1 MFCCV
6 SKIKLDFKHYK
17 TRSVFLKKGEVMNN
31 FVKPR
36 PIFPKRAVITGGMPN
51 GGKHLTFAHVGLM
64 LRTDTFA
71 RFMRDRIGAENVIFV
86 SGTDCYG
93 SPPMEKYRKFKAAGE
108 IDPNISL
115 ADFSERFYREHAEVF
130 KNAKVSFNL
139 YGASAFDDTKLM
151 HEQVSNEI
159 LKSLIDAGMVEKQS
173 SYAFYDKKMNVVL
186 NGRQVEGKCPIPNCQ
201 GEHGYAET
209 CDLGHQYLPQDLIEP
224 ISTLSNTKPE
234 LIKVEN
240 LYFKLDE
247 CVDILNEWLATIEKK
262 SDTPSFMV
270 KDLREFL
277 RKPEIYIKR
286 DLKEQVLA
294 LNLPAYELVGKET
307 APNIT
312 MVFNKLNDREKAC
325 DILAEHGI
333 RYRTGKTLTP
343 FRLTGNLEWGVPC
356 PNILGV
362 KGATFYV
369 WPESLW
375 APISFTRTYLKN
387 KGFSDDEWKK
397 YWCSDDADVY
407 QFMGEDNLYF
417 YGLAQQAMWLFT
429 QGKNPVLN
437 VTNDNLRPTKLVP
450 IKTLLL
456 QGMKAGS
463 SGSVRAPL
471 ADEILQFYTSDQYRM
486 HFLGMN
492 LGNNSV
498 PFFPKPFN
506 PDAKP
511 EDADPVL
518 KEGNLLTNV
527 YNRIL
532 RTLFYTSQK
541 ELDGEIPLLQ
551 VDENIKNE
559 CEKVVLDYERLMYNK
574 KFHLVVNLVDVFVR
588 NINKYWAKNYNE
600 AKTKEDKQR
609 LIANTL
615 QYVVTANIL
624 LHPMAPDGTEKVA
637 QYLGLDLVKAFSWDY
652 VFDEYKNLL
661 INQTNPKF
669 TFLKEREDFFKKL
682 ESQFHA

>member
-1 MFCCV
+1 
-6 SKIKLDFKHYK
+6 
-17 TRSVFLKKGEVMNN
+17 MNN
-31 FVKPR
+31 FVRLR
-36 PIFPKRAVITGGMPN
+36 PEFPKRAVITGGMPN

-71 RFMRDRIGAENVIFV
+71 RFMRDRIGGENVIFV

-93 SPPMEKYRKFKAAGE
+93 SPPMEKYRKLKEIGE
-108 IDPNISL
+108 IDTNISL
-115 ADFSERFYREHAEVF
+115 ADFSEQIYKEHAEVF
-130 KNAKVSFNL
+130 KNANVSFNL
-139 YGASAFDDTKLM
+139 YGASAFGDTKLM
-151 HEQVSNEI
+151 HEQMSKEMLECLVN
-159 LKSLIDAGMVEKQS
+159 AGMVEKQS

-209 CDLGHQYLPQDLIEP
+209 CDLGHQYLPQDLIDP

-234 LIKVEN
+234 LVKVDN

-247 CVDILNEWLATIEKK
+247 CVDLLNEWLTSIEKK
-262 SDTPSFMV
+262 SDTPSFMI
-270 KDLREFL
+270 KELREFL
-277 RKPEIYIKR
+277 RKPEIYVKNEF
-286 DLKEQVLA
+286 KGMVLA
-294 LNLPAYELVGKET
+294 LNLPPYELVGKDT

-312 MVFNKLNDREKAC
+312 MVFNKLADREKAC
-325 DILAEHGI
+325 DVLAENGI

-356 PNILGV
+356 PDTLGV
-362 KGATFYV
+362 DRATFYV

-387 KGFSDDEWKK
+387 KGFNDNEWKK
-397 YWCSDDADVY
+397 YWCSDDSVVY
-407 QFMGEDNLYF
+407 QFIGEDNLYF

-429 QGKNPVLN
+429 QGKNSTLKVED
-437 VTNDNLRPTKLVP
+437 DNLRITKLVP

-456 QGMKAGS
+456 QGIKAGS

-471 ADEILQFYTSDQYRM
+471 ADEILQYYTSDQYRM

-506 PDAKP
+506 PNAKP

-527 YNRIL
+527 YNRVL

-541 ELDGEIPLLQ
+541 ELNGEIPLLKA
-551 VDENIKNE
+551 DEDVKKE
-559 CEKVVLDYERLMYNK
+559 CEKAILDYERFMFDK
-574 KFHLVVNLVDVFVR
+574 KFHQVINVVDVFVR
-588 NINKYWAKNYNE
+588 NINKYWVKNYNL
-600 AKTKEDKQR
+600 AITKEEKQK

-615 QYVVTANIL
+615 QYVATANIL
-624 LHPMAPDGTEKVA
+624 LHPMAPNGTEKVA
-637 QYLGLDLVKAFSWDY
+637 DYLGLDKTKAFSW
-652 VFDEYKNLL
+652 EYIFEEYTNLL
-661 INQTNPKF
+661 FNKINPKF
-669 TFLKEREDFFKKL
+669 TFLKEKEDFFKKH
-682 ESQFHA
+682 ESQLKDIEN